1 LPLCTCS
8 GAKRRH
14 GLYSFF
20 SYLSLGPSS
29 HFKLATRLSE
39 SRGFAITLAST
50 LCGEPEPSKARASGE
65 PVGFYPKNDMGRKN
79 LTSDYGPANPSRA
92 KHGRA
97 VSRWNY
103 IHRMICM
110 SLIIFGP
117 HLARVRRPIGY
128 VVIPFI
134 GTRSKLASLHAWRAL
149 ESGSSKISC

>member
-1 LPLCTCS
+1 MWQCRWRLLASVHLLRSETK
-8 GAKRRH
+8 AWIVF
-14 GLYSFF
+14 FF

-29 HFKLATRLSE
+29 HFKLATHLSE
-39 SRGFAITLAST
+39 SRGFAITLVST

-65 PVGFYPKNDMGRKN
+65 PVGFYPKSDMGRKN
-79 LTSDYGPANPSRA
+79 LTSDYGPANPS
-92 KHGRA
+92 RA

-110 SLIIFGP
+110 SLIIFEP

-134 GTRSKLASLHAWRAL
+134 D
-149 ESGSSKISC
+149 

>member
-1 LPLCTCS
+1 MVIACLCALAPERNEGMDCI
-8 GAKRRH
+8 
-14 GLYSFF
+14 LF

-39 SRGFAITLAST
+39 SREFAITPAST
-50 LCGEPEPSKARASGE
+50 LCGEPEPSGE

-92 KHGRA
+92 KLGRA
-97 VSRWNY
+97 VSRWSY

-110 SLIIFGP
+110 SLIIFEP
-117 HLARVRRPIGY
+117 HLARVRRSIGY

-134 GTRSKLASLHAWRAL
+134 D
-149 ESGSSKISC
+149 